1 MSSSL
6 PHLPRRSVPSL
17 AAPAAGSTAS
27 VRDVAEERSIA
38 PPISAPVARRE
49 PHVCA
54 VHGETRTDDYHWLRH
69 REDAG
74 VIAYLEAE
82 NRYTESVMQ
91 ATDSLR
97 EELYQELRGRIKE
110 SDLSVPEPLD
120 GWLYYTRTEAGAQ
133 YPIFCRQRADG
144 GEGGPG
150 PEETLLDL
158 NPLAAGHAYFRLGAF
173 EVSPDHRLLAWSA
186 DTSGAE
192 SFTLYVKDLASG
204 EHLADTITGVSAGA
218 AWANDNRTLFYVTLD
233 EARRP
238 CRLFRHRLGDPV
250 SADVL
255 VHFEPDESFFVD
267 VTRSGSR
274 RYLLLD
280 LASHSTTEVRYLD
293 ADTPEGELQVIEPR
307 RPGIEYS
314 VSHHGDVFFIVTN
327 DGAPNFRLVSAPVA
341 SPSRE
346 HWTEVLPA
354 RAEVKIDSADAFRDH
369 LVVYER
375 QAGLRQ
381 IRVVE
386 TGWLTGRRSD
396 GQMGRRADGQTDEKA
411 REELSDQAGGSTV
424 RTSDRLAVC
433 PSPGY
438 VIPLP
443 EPVYNLRQHEN
454 PEFDTTVLRFT
465 YTSLVTPASVV
476 DWDMAE
482 RTWTVRKQTEVLGG
496 YDPARF
502 RSERRFAAAPDGTR
516 VPISLVY
523 QLPLERPG
531 GPRPMLLTGY
541 GAYGVSFDPAF
552 SISNLSLLERGVVF
566 AIAHVRGGEEMG
578 RAWYEGGRLLQKPNT
593 FTDFIAAAEYLIAEG
608 LTAPDRLAITGGS
621 AGGLLMG
628 AVVNMRPE
636 LFRAVVAEVPF
647 VDVVNTMLDASLPLT
662 VIEYDEWGNPNDP
675 EAYRCIRGYSPYD
688 NVCAQA
694 YPHMLITAG
703 LNDPRV
709 AYWEPA
715 KYTAKLR
722 ALKTDQN
729 RLLLRTNMGAGHGG
743 ASGRFDFLREVAF
756 KHAFL
761 LDVLGVCG

>member
-17 AAPAAGSTAS
+17 AAGSTAPA
-27 VRDVAEERSIA
+27 RDVAEERSIA
-38 PPISAPVARRE
+38 PAPSAPVARRE

-54 VHGETRTDDYHWLRH
+54 VHGETRADDYYWLRH
-69 REDAG
+69 REDAE

-82 NRYTESVMQ
+82 NRYTDSAML

-144 GEGGPG
+144 RDGPG
-150 PEETLLDL
+150 PEEVLLDL

-204 EHLADTITGVSAGA
+204 EQLADTVAGASAGA

-238 CRLFRHRLGDPV
+238 CRLFRHRLGRPL
-250 SADVL
+250 SEDVL
-255 VHFEPDESFFVD
+255 VHFEADESFFVD

-293 ADTPEGELQVIEPR
+293 ADTPEGAFQVVEPR
-307 RPGIEYS
+307 RAGIEYS
-314 VSHHGDVFFIVTN
+314 VSHHGDLFYIVTN

-341 SPSRE
+341 SPSRD
-346 HWTEVLPA
+346 HWTEVLGA
-354 RAEVKIDSADAFRDH
+354 RAEVKIDSADSFRDH

-375 QAGLRQ
+375 EAGLRQ
-381 IRVVE
+381 IRILELGGKAV
-386 TGWLTGRRSD
+386 RRSD
-396 GQMGRRADGQTDEKA
+396 GRMLGATGEQV
-411 REELSDQAGGSTV
+411 SHQAGDSTI
-424 RTSDRLAVC
+424 RPSDRLTVF
-433 PSPGY
+433 PSAGY

-443 EPVYNLRQHEN
+443 EPVYTLRQHEN

-496 YDPARF
+496 YDPARY

-552 SISNLSLLERGVVF
+552 SISNLSLLDRGVVF

-578 RAWYEGGRLLQKPNT
+578 RAWYEGGRRQQKPNT

-608 LTAPDRLAITGGS
+608 FTAPDRLAITGGS

-628 AVVNMRPE
+628 AVTNMRPE

-756 KHAFL
+756 KFAFV
-761 LDVLGVCG
+761 LDVLGIV